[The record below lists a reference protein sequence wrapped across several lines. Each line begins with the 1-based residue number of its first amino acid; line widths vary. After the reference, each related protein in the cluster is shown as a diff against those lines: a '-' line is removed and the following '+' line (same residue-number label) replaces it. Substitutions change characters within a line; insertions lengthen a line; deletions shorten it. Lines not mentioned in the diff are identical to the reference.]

1 MAVQGAAA
9 QGPHA
14 HWLWRQGG
22 LREAW
27 RGGCRQ
33 TDGRGWPDRQQFV
46 MVFELNITRQKPTI
60 QLSFNHIHIV
70 QSSRVFPNCCSPH
83 TATLKSISKSKISV
97 PSRPGLT
104 RKGVGR
110 EEVELN

>member
-33 TDGRGWPDRQQFV
+33 TDGRGWPDRQRFV
-46 MVFELNITRQKPTI
+46 MVFELNITRQNLQFNSPSTTFTLSSLPGCFPTVVLHT
-60 QLSFNHIHIV
+60 QPLLNLSA
-70 QSSRVFPNCCSPH
+70 SPRS
-83 TATLKSISKSKISV
+83 ASLLDPV
-97 PSRPGLT
+97 
-104 RKGVGR
+104 
-110 EEVELN
+110 